1 MARPAA
7 SASAT
12 ASAAAMPE
20 RMALWMALR
29 RGTFMKPAAQPISAP
44 PGKARSGIDC
54 QPPEVSARA
63 P

>member
-1 MARPAA
+1 
-7 SASAT
+7 
-12 ASAAAMPE
+12 MPE

-29 RGTFMKPAAQPISAP
+29 RGTFMNPAAQPISAP
-44 PGKARSGIDC
+44 PGNASLGIDC